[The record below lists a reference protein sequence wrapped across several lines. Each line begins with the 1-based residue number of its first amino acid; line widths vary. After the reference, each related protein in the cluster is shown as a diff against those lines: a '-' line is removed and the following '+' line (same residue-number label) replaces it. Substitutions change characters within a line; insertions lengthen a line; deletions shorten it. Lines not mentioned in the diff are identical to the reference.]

1 VPCTGFGFTLAS
13 IKAEFQQRTC
23 VGEALNDAVH
33 ETLQNNA
40 TDNNNNNDRLTAF
53 DPGQPG

>member
-40 TDNNNNNDRLTAF
+40 TEYYLITVT
-53 DPGQPG
+53 QPKTNY